1 MCGWRLAGGS
11 GERGAERA
19 LELGLAV
26 RESRP
31 ALGRAG
37 KGWAEEKENWAG
49 ERERR
54 RRRVG
59 LRRWT
64 GPGKRKGVRGL
75 SSGCWAGFVSSPFLP
90 LVFFKTTQT
99 N

>member
-1 MCGWRLAGGS
+1 MCGWGLAGGS
-11 GERGAERA
+11 GKRGAECA

-26 RESRP
+26 REGRP

-59 LRRWT
+59 LRRA
-64 GPGKRKGVRGL
+64 GGCRQGEKERGN
-75 SSGCWAGFVSSPFLP
+75 WARVGFGLGFQGSLC
-90 LVFFKTTQT
+90 
-99 N
+99 